1 MIYLLLL
8 SALVLAISVFYIAV
22 LRARLILWKMEQDLE
37 DWISYGTGM
46 DIVRSKDQRR
56 EYQHYVQLCEK
67 DDLKKLNIPASVIKL
82 IRVDLRTKGLKSIYF
97 KLLYLKLRGA
107 KI

>member
-1 MIYLLLL
+1 MIYLI
-8 SALVLAISVFYIAV
+8 ALMLAVSVFYIAI
-22 LRARLILWKMEQDLE
+22 LKARLILWKMEQDLE

-46 DIVRSKDQRR
+46 DIVRSREQRR
-56 EYQHYVQLCEK
+56 EYQHYVDICEK
-67 DDLKKLNIPASVIKL
+67 DELKRLNIPASVIKL